1 MMSAKQNQR
10 TPNRTH
16 LRRADGLS
24 LIRFEFLK
32 IVRKRSTLTIMAVSL
47 LLTAFLFGL
56 PVIQYQIYDQ
66 NGVMKGTKGIS
77 YDREQYADLS
87 VPLTEEYI
95 TKTIREVQGLFEDPA
110 NVGYDGNERFLTGN
124 AYWNEIAP
132 RENFLNLIARTY
144 AAPNES
150 RGYNSFPDL
159 DASDGAD
166 FYQAVQAKR
175 EAILNEPGRA
185 LSNEQ
190 KAYWSGMAGKID
202 TPLQYGYYEGWE
214 VIISSFGLLLFAVLA
229 ICIVIAPV
237 FSGEYQAGTDAV
249 ILSAKY
255 GRTKLITAK
264 IIASLLFG
272 TIAFALHMVTACA
285 IPLAAF
291 GVSGWN
297 LPMQIANTAIP
308 YPLTFLQGTMRNIG
322 ILYLVLLGM
331 IGLTL
336 FLSSRMKSPYLVLIV
351 LVPVLFI
358 PMLLSPNGTA
368 GAYNLMLFL
377 LPYQAV
383 MPEFGKYISYQ
394 AGGLAFDAFSARAIL
409 YAAFTAVML
418 LLARGGFQRHETA
431 G

>member
-1 MMSAKQNQR
+1 M
-10 TPNRTH
+10 
-16 LRRADGLS
+16 
-24 LIRFEFLK
+24 
-32 IVRKRSTLTIMAVSL
+32 
-47 LLTAFLFGL
+47 
-56 PVIQYQIYDQ
+56 
-66 NGVMKGTKGIS
+66 
-77 YDREQYADLS
+77 
-87 VPLTEEYI
+87 
-95 TKTIREVQGLFEDPA
+95 
-110 NVGYDGNERFLTGN
+110 
-124 AYWNEIAP
+124 
-132 RENFLNLIARTY
+132 
-144 AAPNES
+144 
-150 RGYNSFPDL
+150 
-159 DASDGAD
+159 
-166 FYQAVQAKR
+166 
-175 EAILNEPGRA
+175 
-185 LSNEQ
+185 
-190 KAYWSGMAGKID
+190 
-202 TPLQYGYYEGWE
+202 
-214 VIISSFGLLLFAVLA
+214 FAVLA

-264 IIASLLFG
+264 LAASLLFG
-272 TIAFALHMVTACA
+272 TIAFAFHMVTACA

-394 AGGLAFDAFSARAIL
+394 AGGLVFDAFSARAIL
-409 YAAFTAVML
+409 YAVFTAVML
-418 LLARGGFQRHETA
+418 LLARSGIQRHEAA